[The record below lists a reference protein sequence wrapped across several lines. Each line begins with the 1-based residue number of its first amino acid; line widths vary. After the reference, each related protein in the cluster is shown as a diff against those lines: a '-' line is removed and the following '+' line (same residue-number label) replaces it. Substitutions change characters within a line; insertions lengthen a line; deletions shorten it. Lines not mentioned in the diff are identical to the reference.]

1 MASKSVQPGSGI
13 RNIKAQEFVSLGAYG
28 ITSDRKMVLVSCAH
42 GLVYFRGGQGVKG
55 DSIVRDRVPVEK
67 QVLGE
72 FKRSS
77 LTGEEFTIQ
86 GVKLSSLRIS
96 GIGDNLPA
104 VLKPPAEAV
113 RGARVMKSGAV
124 TDVTSGQ
131 VIESRCE
138 IEVGG
143 YPDGRTAKFV
153 DQIRT
158 TKMSKKGDSGSL
170 LLSSDSFEPL
180 GLLVAG
186 NNSSTYF
193 CKLTHV
199 VEQLKLL
206 GIYCPLSLPL
216 ESPHSLSHLA
226 NLLIWDGLYMQRNN
240 LITKDPKEIL
250 ADLGVSYI
258 SQTQEGKW
266 SVSYKGAFVA
276 SMPFVESDLGN
287 VVTDKHNKAVG
298 VIVGGNEEYCIAIP
312 MEKLLKAFAL
322 SLF

>member
-1 MASKSVQPGSGI
+1 MASESVRPGSGI

-42 GLVYFRGGQGVKG
+42 GLVYFRGGQGIKG
-55 DSIVRDRVPVEK
+55 DSIVRERAPVEK
-67 QVLGE
+67 QVLSE

-77 LTGEEFTIQ
+77 LTGEEFTIK

-96 GIGDNLPA
+96 GIGDKLPA
-104 VLKPPAEAV
+104 VLKAPAEAM
-113 RGARVMKSGAV
+113 RGARVMKSGAM
-124 TDVTSGQ
+124 TGVTSGQ
-131 VIESRCE
+131 VTGSSCE
-138 IEVGG
+138 VKVRYSNGQI
-143 YPDGRTAKFV
+143 AKFV

-158 TKMSKKGDSGSL
+158 TKMAKGGDSGSL

-199 VEQLKLL
+199 VEKLKLL
-206 GIYCPLSLPL
+206 GVYCPLSLPL
-216 ESPHSLSHLA
+216 ESPPSLGHLA

-240 LITKDPKEIL
+240 LTAKDPEEIL

-258 SQTQEGKW
+258 FQTQEGKW
-266 SVSYKGAFVA
+266 SVSYTGTFVV
-276 SMPFVESDLGN
+276 SVPFVESDLGN
-287 VVTDKHNKAVG
+287 VVADKHNKAVG
-298 VIVGGNEEYCIAIP
+298 VIVGGNEECCIAIP
-312 MEKLLKAFAL
+312 VERLLKAFAL
-322 SLF
+322 SLL

>member
-1 MASKSVQPGSGI
+1 MASESVRPGFGI

-42 GLVYFRGGQGVKG
+42 GLVYFRGGQGIKG
-55 DSIVRDRVPVEK
+55 DSIVRERAPVEK
-67 QVLGE
+67 QVLSE

-77 LTGEEFTIQ
+77 LTGEEFTIK

-96 GIGDNLPA
+96 GIGDKLPA
-104 VLKPPAEAV
+104 VLKAPAEAMQ
-113 RGARVMKSGAV
+113 GARVMKSGAV
-124 TDVTSGQ
+124 TGVTSGQ
-131 VIESRCE
+131 VTACSCE
-138 IEVGG
+138 VKVR
-143 YPDGRTAKFV
+143 YSNGRIAKFV

-158 TKMSKKGDSGSL
+158 TKMDERGDSGSL

-186 NNSSTYF
+186 NSSSTYF

-199 VEQLKLL
+199 VEKLKLL
-206 GIYCPLSLPL
+206 GVYCPLSLPL
-216 ESPHSLSHLA
+216 ESPPSLGHLA

-240 LITKDPKEIL
+240 LSTKDPKKIL

-258 SQTQEGKW
+258 SQIQEGKW
-266 SVSYKGAFVA
+266 SVSYRDVFVA
-276 SMPFVESDLGN
+276 SMPFAASDLGN
-287 VVTDKHNKAVG
+287 IVTDKHNKAVG
-298 VIVGGNEEYCIAIP
+298 VIVGGNEEYCTAIT

>member
-1 MASKSVQPGSGI
+1 MASKSVRPGSGI

-55 DSIVRDRVPVEK
+55 DSIVRDRAPVEK
-67 QVLGE
+67 QVLSE

-77 LTGEEFTIQ
+77 LTGEEFTIK

-124 TDVTSGQ
+124 TGVTSGQ
-131 VIESRCE
+131 VTKSSCE
-138 IEVGG
+138 VKVR
-143 YPDGRTAKFV
+143 YSDGQTAKLV

-158 TKMSKKGDSGSL
+158 TKMAEHGDSGSL

-193 CKLTHV
+193 CKITHV
-199 VEQLKLL
+199 VAQLNVL
-206 GIYCPLSLPL
+206 GVYCPLSLSL
-216 ESPHSLSHLA
+216 ESPPSLRHLA

-240 LITKDPKEIL
+240 LTAKDPEEIL

-266 SVSYKGAFVA
+266 SVSYRGTFVV
-276 SMPFVESDLGN
+276 SVPFVESDLGN
-287 VVTDKHNKAVG
+287 VVADKHNKAVG
-298 VIVGGNEEYCIAIP
+298 VIVSGNEECCIAIP
-312 MEKLLKAFAL
+312 MEKLLRAFTL
-322 SLF
+322 SLL